1 MIWQQAWVIAR
12 RDLIRELRSG
22 EVLWITIPFGAVG
35 MLLIP
40 LAVGTDAPLLA
51 RIGPGMFW
59 VVVLLFGILVSVRRT
74 AIETPEQ
81 RDHLALLG
89 IDPAARF
96 AGRVMASGALL
107 LAFELVVGIAAVAL
121 YDPALTDGWWL
132 VAIVPTVALGL
143 ALLGTLA
150 GSIAA
155 ATGVG
160 TVLVPLLVAPLAVP
174 LLLAASQALEGLQQG
189 RSILTAV
196 LLMALVVCVAAIA
209 GVLAARPLQET
220 R

>member
-1 MIWQQAWVIAR
+1 MFWSQAIAIAR
-12 RDLIRELRSG
+12 RDLVRELRAG

-35 MLLIP
+35 LLLVP
-40 LAVGTDAPLLA
+40 LAVGADQPLLA
-51 RIGPGMFW
+51 RIGPGMYW
-59 VVVLLFGILVSVRRT
+59 VVVLLFGILVAVRRT

-89 IDPAARF
+89 LDPAARF
-96 AGRVMASGALL
+96 AGRVAASTVLL
-107 LAFELVVGIAAVAL
+107 LAFEVIVGVVAVAL
-121 YDPALTDGWWL
+121 YDPALTEGWWL
-132 VAIVPTVALGL
+132 AVIVPLAAVGL
-143 ALLGTLA
+143 ALLGTLS

-155 ATGVG
+155 ASGVG

-174 LLLAASQALEGLQQG
+174 LLLAASQALEGLQQD

-196 LLMALVVCVAAIA
+196 LLMALVVCVTAIA
-209 GVLAARPLQET
+209 GVLTARPLQET

>member
-1 MIWQQAWVIAR
+1 MFWAQARTIAR
-12 RDLIRELRSG
+12 RDLVRELRSG

-40 LAVGTDAPLLA
+40 LAIGTDAPLLS

-59 VVVLLFGILVSVRRT
+59 VVVLLFGILVAVRKT

-96 AGRVMASGALL
+96 AGRVIASSVLL
-107 LAFELVVGIAAVAL
+107 LTFEIIVGIVAVAL
-121 YDPALTDGWWL
+121 YDPALTDAWWL
-132 VAIVPTVALGL
+132 IVIVPMVAAGL
-143 ALLGTLA
+143 ALLGTLS

-155 ATGVG
+155 ASGVG

-174 LLLAASQALEGLQQG
+174 LLLAASQALQGLQQD

-196 LLMALVVCVAAIA
+196 LLMALVICITAIA

>member
-1 MIWQQAWVIAR
+1 MFWRQAGAIAR
-12 RDLIRELRSG
+12 RDLVRELRSG

-35 MLLIP
+35 LLLVP
-40 LAVGTDAPLLA
+40 LAVGTDAPLLS

-59 VVVLLFGILVSVRRT
+59 VVVLLFGILVAVRRT
-74 AIETPEQ
+74 AVETPEQ

-96 AGRVMASGALL
+96 TGRVIASGALL
-107 LAFELVVGIAAVAL
+107 LAFEIVVGIVAVTL
-121 YDPALTDGWWL
+121 YDPDLTDGWWL
-132 VAIVPTVALGL
+132 LIIVPMVALGL
-143 ALLGTLA
+143 ALLGTLS

-155 ATGVG
+155 ASGVG

-174 LLLAASQALEGLQQG
+174 LLLAASQALDGLQQD

-196 LLMALVVCVAAIA
+196 LLMALVVCVTAIA

>member
-1 MIWQQAWVIAR
+1 MFWAQARTIAR
-12 RDLIRELRSG
+12 RDLVRELRSG

-40 LAVGTDAPLLA
+40 LAIGTDAPLLS

-59 VVVLLFGILVSVRRT
+59 VVVLLFGILVAVRKT

-96 AGRVMASGALL
+96 AGRVIASSVLL
-107 LAFELVVGIAAVAL
+107 LTFEIIVGIVAVAL
-121 YDPALTDGWWL
+121 YDPALTDAWWL
-132 VAIVPTVALGL
+132 IVIVPMVAAGL
-143 ALLGTLA
+143 ALLGTLS

-155 ATGVG
+155 ASGVG

-174 LLLAASQALEGLQQG
+174 LLLAASQALEGLQQD

-196 LLMALVVCVAAIA
+196 LLMALVICITAIA